1 MRFYCPILFCP
12 IMLYVLLYSILS
24 CLRYNLFVLFY
35 LFYDLSYPN
44 AIPIQFYCILLY
56 SLLSN
61 SILFYPI
68 MLCCVLFCLVQLC
81 PILFYCNLSC
91 PTVPGY
97 ISDLLYANAIPHR
110 SIVFA
115 SIIFRPILF
124 RSVLFCSVPSCCV
137 IMFCSIL
144 F

>member
-1 MRFYCPILFCP
+1 MFCSILFCP
-12 IMLYVLLYSILS
+12 VYVN
-24 CLRYNLFVLFY
+24 NLCVLFY

-44 AIPIQFYCILLY
+44 AIPYSSIVLLY

-81 PILFYCNLSC
+81 PLLFCCNLSC

-97 ISDLLYANAIPHR
+97 ISDLLYANAIPRR

-115 SIIFRPILF
+115 SIISRPILF
-124 RSVLFCSVPSCCV
+124 RSVLSHHAVLL
-137 IMFCSIL
+137 FCSIL